1 MKKLL
6 FRLAGILAA
15 FSAPLLITGVAH
27 AAADTCTW
35 TGGGSDENFSTAAN
49 WSGCDNGTVP
59 ESGDTLVFPTSV
71 DSDTTAGDDR
81 ILNNDIS
88 SLSVAGITVSG
99 GTYPAGDIDNYRI
112 TGNNITLTG
121 DLIGAPG
128 TSYNRQMRLEIGLIA
143 AAPVTVESVTTT
155 AGLAIGSNNV
165 TVTNSFFNGGLTGSG
180 GVTLRDAPTGGGLGG
195 PICGTA
201 DPSSPFGGDSSGFSG
216 FVNVIGYSVS
226 VTPRANDMLR
236 HAAGITLDT
245 DSTIVFTTDNGVDM
259 TFATPIAINGGTI
272 EARQVNEGSCT
283 QPNSVTTI
291 TLTGSV
297 TATGAVDVRLDHTNL
312 TLSGA
317 VTGGSGVSLVDGISK
332 DWALRIGSEVFLSD
346 TLTTT
351 YTGNQS
357 GTDPVAGDNQVVIVS
372 AGATTG
378 DVYVGGGTL
387 KGSGT
392 VGAITLV
399 SGIVA
404 PGLSP
409 GCLAS
414 GNLSYSGGTLQ
425 IEINGA
431 TVCTEYDQQQVTGTV
446 ALAAATTLNISRLAA
461 YVPVLNASYII
472 INNDAADAVTGTFI
486 GLAQGGTVVVD
497 GVTYTISYT
506 GGTGND
512 VVLTVTGVS
521 ASLGAPN
528 TGFAQ
533 LMKSG
538 AVLPALA
545 MLSGVG
551 ILAVQAVS
559 RKRR

>member
-6 FRLAGILAA
+6 FRVAGILAA

-128 TSYNRQMRLEIGLIA
+128 TSYNRQMRLEIGLVA

-180 GVTLRDAPTGGGLGG
+180 GVTLRDAPTGVGLGG

-461 YVPVLNASYII
+461 YVPALNASYTII
-472 INNDAADAVTGTFI
+472 SNDASDAVTGTFV
-486 GLAQGGTVVVD
+486 GLAQGATVVVD

-506 GGTGND
+506 GGDGND
-512 VVLTVTGVS
+512 VTLTVTAVD
-521 ASLGAPN
+521 ASVGAPN
-528 TGFAQ
+528 TGAHII
-533 LMKSG
+533 KSG
-538 AVLPALA
+538 ILLPIFAI
-545 MLSGVG
+545 LSAAAIIYMNFV
-551 ILAVQAVS
+551 AP
-559 RKRR
+559 KKK